1 MFLCLLVESGRA
13 VLLPHAYTVSDEPR
27 SMVNVTTAHLGLTN
41 LATHGVRCY
50 PKQTVRSVQD
60 GNAESDSLLRF
71 TLVRAGKCCR
81 LSARIPNH
89 VSENRIHAPLNAGN
103 FTSESGMVL
112 TEFVEKNLSV
122 LYRAYIEEL
131 RESTKKGC
139 RETWNNHIRESC
151 RAYLHA

>member
-1 MFLCLLVESGRA
+1 MYNRPSWA
-13 VLLPHAYTVSDEPR
+13 D
-27 SMVNVTTAHLGLTN
+27 N

-60 GNAESDSLLRF
+60 GNAESDRFCALRWSVLGSVADYPLESQIMSL
-71 TLVRAGKCCR
+71 K
-81 LSARIPNH
+81 
-89 VSENRIHAPLNAGN
+89 NRIHAPLNAGN

-112 TEFVEKNLSV
+112 TEFVEKIYLSYIE

-131 RESTKKGC
+131 RESTKKG
-139 RETWNNHIRESC
+139 SC